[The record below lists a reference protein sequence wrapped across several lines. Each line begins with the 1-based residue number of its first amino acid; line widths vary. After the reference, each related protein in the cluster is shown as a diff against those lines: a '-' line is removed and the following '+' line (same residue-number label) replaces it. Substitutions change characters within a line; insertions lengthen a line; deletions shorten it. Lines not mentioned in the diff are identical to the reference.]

1 MNKEITMDRIEEI
14 YTIVEDAGVTDAQ
27 FYEFMK
33 DVERYVR
40 LVNELKELSK
50 KDKTA

>member
-14 YTIVEDAGVTDAQ
+14 YTIVEDAGVTEPK
-27 FYEFMK
+27 FYEFMQ

-40 LVNELKELSK
+40 LVNKLKELSK
-50 KDKTA
+50 KQEQP